1 MKRRPITKAA
11 GSTTEGEG
19 ASSKELLEA
28 QSHLWLH
35 IFSFINSLSLKT
47 AVELG
52 IPDAVHSHGRPI
64 TLTELATKLAI
75 PPIRIPNFQRFM
87 TLLVHNGFFTVTS
100 TSNEDVYAITT
111 NSIPLIKEKGACIT
125 PFIEFML
132 DESLMLPWQSLSSWF
147 KSEEPPTAFE
157 KAHGTFIWE
166 ATKTMPGFGKL
177 VREGLASDSTSITK
191 VLIEDCRDQF
201 LGVKTLVEVAGATGT
216 IALAIADAFPD
227 VKCTVFDLPH
237 MIEALEKSDKVEY
250 VGGDMF
256 ERIPPADLLILKWVM
271 HGWNDEQCVK
281 ILKNCKEAIPTKEK
295 GGKAII
301 IDKVM
306 DTSDGVHPKITETQ
320 LHFDI
325 HVMAQGSREPKLNG
339 KRSSTRLDSKSTRYC
354 LHWDCVRSSRY
365 ITEICMIT

>member
-111 NSIPLIKEKGACIT
+111 NSIPLIKDKGACIT

-147 KSEEPPTAFE
+147 KSEEPSTAFE
-157 KAHGTFIWE
+157 KAHGAYIWE
-166 ATKTMPGFGKL
+166 LTNTMPGFGRL
-177 VREGLASDSTSITK
+177 VREGLGSDSGSIAK

-201 LGVKTLVEVAGATGT
+201 VGVKTLVEVAGGTGT
-216 IALAIADAFPD
+216 MALAIADAFPG

-306 DTSDGVHPKITETQ
+306 DTSDGVHPKLTETQ

-325 HVMAQGSREPKLNG
+325 HMMVHTTG
-339 KRSSTRLDSKSTRYC
+339 KQRTEAEWKTLFDAAGFKEYKILPALGLRS
-354 LHWDCVRSSRY
+354 
-365 ITEICMIT
+365 IIEIYH

>member
-1 MKRRPITKAA
+1 MRPNRSMFVDQTAA
-11 GSTTEGEG
+11 GSTTTEG

-52 IPDAVHSHGRPI
+52 IPDAVHSHGKPI
-64 TLTELATKLAI
+64 TLTELATKLSI

-100 TSNEDVYAITT
+100 TGDEDAYEITT

-125 PFIEFML
+125 PFIELML
-132 DESLMLPWQSLSSWF
+132 DESLLFPWQSLSSWF
-147 KSEEPPTAFE
+147 KTEEPSTAFE
-157 KAHGTFIWE
+157 KAHGKFIWE
-166 ATKTMPGFGKL
+166 ATGTMPEFGKL
-177 VREGLASDSTSITK
+177 IREGLGSDSASITK
-191 VLIEDCRDQF
+191 VLIEDCGNQF
-201 LGVKTLVEVAGATGT
+201 VGVKTLVEVAGGTGT
-216 IALAIADAFPD
+216 MALAIADAFPD

-237 MIEALEKSDKVEY
+237 MIEALEKSDKVAY

-256 ERIPPADLLILKWVM
+256 ERIPPADLLILKWVL
-271 HGWNDEQCVK
+271 HGWSDEHCVK
-281 ILKNCKEAIPTKEK
+281 ILKNCKEAIPTKEN

-306 DTSDGVHPKITETQ
+306 DTSDGVHPKLTETQ

-325 HVMAQGSREPKLNG
+325 HMMVHTTG
-339 KRSSTRLDSKSTRYC
+339 KQRTEAEWKTLFDAAGFKEYKILPALGLRS
-354 LHWDCVRSSRY
+354 
-365 ITEICMIT
+365 IIEIYH

>member
-1 MKRRPITKAA
+1 MAS
-11 GSTTEGEG
+11 STTEG

-52 IPDAVHSHGRPI
+52 IPDAVHSHGKPI
-64 TLTELATKLAI
+64 TLTELATKLSI
-75 PPIRIPNFQRFM
+75 PPIRVPNFQRFM

-100 TSNEDVYAITT
+100 TSSEDVYAITT

-125 PFIEFML
+125 PFIELEL
-132 DESLMLPWQSLSSWF
+132 DDSLLLSWQYLSSWF
-147 KSEEPPTAFE
+147 KSEEPSTAFE

-177 VREGLASDSTSITK
+177 VREGLGSDSASITK
-191 VLIEDCRDQF
+191 VLIKDCGDQF
-201 LGVKTLVEVAGATGT
+201 VGVKTLVEVAAGTGT
-216 IALAIADAFPD
+216 MALAIADAFPD

-256 ERIPPADLLILKWVM
+256 ERIPPADLLIFKWVM
-271 HGWNDEQCVK
+271 HEWSDEQCVK

-295 GGKAII
+295 GGKVII

-306 DTSDGVHPKITETQ
+306 DTSDGVHPKQTETQ
-320 LHFDI
+320 LYFDI
-325 HVMAQGSREPKLNG
+325 AVMVYTTG
-339 KRSSTRLDSKSTRYC
+339 KQRTEAEWKTLFDAAGFKEYKIVPALGLRS
-354 LHWDCVRSSRY
+354 
-365 ITEICMIT
+365 IIEIYH